1 MGFMQ
6 YFVVECKKERI
17 VYSSS
22 ATGGY
27 YTNLAIKNSGN
38 TTIRGTLII
47 GNLLTLNSD
56 NVDRS
61 VVENRL
67 FKSEPYIPL
76 G

>member
-1 MGFMQ
+1 LNA
-6 YFVVECKKERI
+6 KKKR
-17 VYSSS
+17 VYSSL
-22 ATGGY
+22 ATGEY

-38 TTIRGTLII
+38 ITIIGTLII

-61 VVENRL
+61 VVENRI